1 MGLLL
6 DTCAFLWLIWE
17 DQKLSA
23 RARELIADAGTPL
36 FLSAVSIWEAT
47 SKHLL
52 GKLPVYAKEP
62 AWLHF
67 VRQRDRH
74 DIAPL
79 PLDESAIRHLEHLP
93 PLHRDPFDRLLI
105 CQAIEHGLGIVTP
118 DDHIRQYPVKTLW
131 D

>member
-6 DTCAFLWLIWE
+6 DTCTFLWLIWE
-17 DQKLSA
+17 DRKLPA
-23 RARELIADAGTPL
+23 QAREAIADATKPV

-47 SKHLL
+47 NKHAL

-62 AWLHF
+62 AWQHF

-74 DIAPL
+74 QVAPL
-79 PLDESAIRHLEHLP
+79 PLDERAIRHLEQLP
-93 PLHRDPFDRLLI
+93 PLHKDPFDRLLI

-118 DDHIRQYPVKTLW
+118 DAAIRRYPVKTIW